1 MMTRDVHGTMTQEA
15 VSDLAG
21 ELEALLLELLDAG
34 DGRLGFRHLGDGLV
48 LVWRP
53 AFQEGAQDLAVLDP
67 VRPEFG
73 LAGGG
78 VAVAKQD
85 GFADVVAIEL
95 PPQVE
100 GSGVEV
106 WQVVVLWN

>member
-1 MMTRDVHGTMTQEA
+1 MMTRDVHGTMKQGA
-15 VSDLAG
+15 VSDLAR
-21 ELEALLLELLDAG
+21 ELEALLELLDAG
-34 DGRLGFRHLGDGLV
+34 DSRLGFRHLGDGLV

>member
-48 LVWRP
+48 LVR
-53 AFQEGAQDLAVLDP
+53 
-67 VRPEFG
+67 
-73 LAGGG
+73 
-78 VAVAKQD
+78 
-85 GFADVVAIEL
+85 
-95 PPQVE
+95 
-100 GSGVEV
+100 
-106 WQVVVLWN
+106 